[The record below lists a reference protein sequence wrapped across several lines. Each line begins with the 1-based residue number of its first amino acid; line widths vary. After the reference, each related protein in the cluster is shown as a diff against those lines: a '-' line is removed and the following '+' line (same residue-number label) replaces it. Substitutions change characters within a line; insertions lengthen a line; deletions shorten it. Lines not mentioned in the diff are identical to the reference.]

1 LPISISGSLREQA
14 KRRRRCALPP
24 QSKNSQLDNLALQ
37 CKVIAVQPNW
47 AEENLQV
54 IRTLMERAGLYR
66 RALAPVMTFVGV
78 VGIATGTIGRFLQVE
93 SLLGFLSIWIPAAL
107 LAGGGA
113 FLIIRRQALT
123 ASEAFWTAPTRRV
136 ALAIGQPFVAA
147 ALFTLPILCLLASMK
162 GGMVGH
168 LQLAAS
174 LWLGFYGCGLHAAGQ
189 FISRGVRILGWGF
202 VCAGAINL
210 YVWQTLTLVHM
221 GPLPLWLD
229 PHGLMGATF
238 GGFHLIA
245 GIYLYFTEKGEP
257 TP

>member
-1 LPISISGSLREQA
+1 MQSN
-14 KRRRRCALPP
+14 RRATELGRGKPSSHPHAHG
-24 QSKNSQLDNLALQ
+24 AGG
-37 CKVIAVQPNW
+37 AVSPR
-47 AEENLQV
+47 A
-54 IRTLMERAGLYR
+54 RAGDDICRCSRHCDGNNRPILTSR
-66 RALAPVMTFVGV
+66 VTFRISQHLDSGC
-78 VGIATGTIGRFLQVE
+78 
-93 SLLGFLSIWIPAAL
+93 AACW
-107 LAGGGA
+107 
-113 FLIIRRQALT
+113 RRQALT